1 MSDPTIWLVV
11 VVVLLI
17 AGAGVLIRLR
27 RGRGTPRKAER
38 VDAPATEVADLPSRG
53 TPAADSRPATG
64 VFLDASGPSGD
75 QQASPVAIP
84 SPSVPRAALQ
94 GPQLRRE
101 QLIDRDRVLD
111 PTRWDNRPDG
121 TEEHDGDAS
130 GGGAGV
136 DAGFIQA
143 LRERGKAPVN
153 P

>member
-1 MSDPTIWLVV
+1 
-11 VVVLLI
+11 
-17 AGAGVLIRLR
+17 
-27 RGRGTPRKAER
+27 
-38 VDAPATEVADLPSRG
+38 
-53 TPAADSRPATG
+53 
-64 VFLDASGPSGD
+64 
-75 QQASPVAIP
+75 
-84 SPSVPRAALQ
+84 
-94 GPQLRRE
+94 PQLRRE